1 MTERIRTELMVTEK
15 GEENGLKEEEEEESW
30 DVLKEEEE
38 KVDLKPV
45 RTIMPV
51 TPP

>member
-1 MTERIRTELMVTEK
+1 MMAEFMVTEN

-30 DVLKEEEE
+30 DVLKEE
-38 KVDLKPV
+38 KKLDFKPV

-51 TPP
+51 IPPLLEAV